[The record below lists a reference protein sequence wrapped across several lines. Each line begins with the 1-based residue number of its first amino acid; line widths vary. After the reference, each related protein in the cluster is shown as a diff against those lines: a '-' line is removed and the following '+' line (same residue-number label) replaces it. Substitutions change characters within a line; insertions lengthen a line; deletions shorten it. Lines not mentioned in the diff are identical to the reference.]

1 MNTYSQ
7 NHNRKRVPLQ
17 SLTNGRN
24 QKFNIVDNRPSSI
37 QMTKTI
43 QSINLV
49 PIQCYRQGTT
59 YNTSTNGIYRTF
71 IVDDNMLDIKKGT
84 GKPPL
89 IAPYLEPNGSV
100 SGFERYK
107 FKATPYDETTGEGN
121 FVNDCGF
128 FARFLMTGN
137 KDALK
142 GAALTHSKADPSQ
155 KLFRSI
161 TSTGAP
167 NEMANPAI
175 REAYFM
181 GKDPSFRS
189 TCRHHAAAVV
199 AKDGGDNIT
208 CEANAAAEGAEAPIF
223 DMYGTEDRSQTFYEK
238 QKGNFGDETHPAFT
252 QVLERE

>member
-1 MNTYSQ
+1 MDTYSQ
-7 NHNRKRVPLQ
+7 NHNRKRMPLQ

-37 QMTKTI
+37 QMAKTI
-43 QSINLV
+43 QSINLA
-49 PIQCYRQGTT
+49 PIQLYFVGRD
-59 YNTSTNGIYRTF
+59 YNTSTNGIYRTS
-71 IVDDNMLDIKKGT
+71 IADDNMLDIKRGT
-84 GKPPL
+84 GLPPL
-89 IAPYLEPNGSV
+89 IDPYLKYDGSV
-100 SGFERYK
+100 SGFERYI
-107 FKATPYDETTGEGN
+107 FDAIPYNKRTGEGN

-223 DMYGTEDRSQTFYEK
+223 DMYGTEDQSQTFYEK

>member
-7 NHNRKRVPLQ
+7 NHDRKSVPLQ
-17 SLTNGRN
+17 SQGNGRN
-24 QKFNIVDNRPSSI
+24 QRFNIVDNRPSSI
-37 QMTKTI
+37 QMAKTI

-59 YNTSTNGIYRTF
+59 YKTSTNGIYRTF
-71 IVDDNMLDIKKGT
+71 ITDDNMLDIKKGT

-89 IAPYLEPNGSV
+89 IGSYLEPNGSV

-107 FKATPYDETTGEGN
+107 FKAIPYDKTTGEGN

-137 KDALK
+137 KNALK
-142 GAALTHSKADPSQ
+142 GAVLTHSKADPRQ
-155 KLFRSI
+155 KLFGSI
-161 TSTGAP
+161 TSTNAL

-181 GKDPSFRS
+181 GKDPSFSS
-189 TCRHHAAAVV
+189 TCRHHVAAVV

-208 CEANAAAEGAEAPIF
+208 CEANAGEELDAPIF
-223 DMYGTEDRSQTFYEK
+223 DMYGTEDQSQTFYEK
-238 QKGNFGDETHPAFT
+238 QKGGFGDETHPAFT
-252 QVLERE
+252 QVLEKE